1 MRFRLLA
8 SLLLAAML
16 GLLSGCTLL
25 ATATTGPLIDQHLP
39 ANYSGVAAVRKDART
54 GRVAQK
60 THRQLC
66 GGECGDAG
74 STSVRARDGG
84 QGRL

>member
-39 ANYSGVAAVRKDART
+39 ANYSGVAAVRKDAASPL
-54 GRVAQK
+54 V
-60 THRQLC
+60 
-66 GGECGDAG
+66 
-74 STSVRARDGG
+74 VRARAFPGPAGRSCRPSARRCRAPAGG
-84 QGRL
+84 